1 MLNIAL
7 STMWGIG
14 RFQNLLDFFSAGTD
28 LGFTCFELNH
38 KVTSAMLKPVNL
50 AAYHFPSVHEPCPA
64 DISVSEL
71 KARNWFI
78 SSPREDE
85 RKLGVTAVRHSI
97 DLAHQLGA
105 QAIVVHPGKVDMDE
119 SLEKVLRDLYRANRA
134 GSPEF
139 AEAAERLAA
148 ARSAQVEINLQAVQR
163 SLVELAQYAGPK
175 GIRLGL
181 ENRFHYYEIP
191 MPDEL
196 EFLLAQNYDGEVGFW
211 YDVGHAHVF
220 DRLGHCSH
228 EEWLRRFA
236 GRMVG
241 VHFHDVIGLNDHR
254 AASLGQVDWDMV
266 ATYLPKNILRT
277 CEFQNDN
284 TPEQVAAGLQFLVE
298 KVFGG
303 YSHD

>member
-14 RFQNLLDFFSAGTD
+14 RYQNLADFFSAGAN

-38 KVTSAMLKPVNL
+38 KVTSAMLEYVNL
-50 AAYHFPSVHEPCPA
+50 PAYHFPSVHEPCPA
-64 DISVSEL
+64 DIAVSEL

-85 RKLGVTAVRHSI
+85 RTLGVTAVRHSI
-97 DLAHQLGA
+97 DLAQQLGA
-105 QAIVVHPGKVDMDE
+105 QAVVVHPGKVDMDE
-119 SLEKVLRDLYRANRA
+119 SLEKVLRDLYRANQA

-139 AEAAERLAA
+139 AEASERLAA
-148 ARSAQVEINLQAVQR
+148 ARSDQVEINLRAVQR
-163 SLVELAQYAGPK
+163 SLVELARYAGSR

-191 MPDEL
+191 LPDEL
-196 EFLLAQNYDGEVGFW
+196 EFLLAQKYEGEVGFW
-211 YDVGHAHVF
+211 YDVGHAHVLEQL
-220 DRLGHCSH
+220 DHCPH
-228 EEWLRRFA
+228 EGWLRRFA

-241 VHFHDVIGLNDHR
+241 VHLHDVIGLNDHR
-254 AASLGQVDWDMV
+254 AAGLGQVDWKMV
-266 ATYLPKNILRT
+266 AAYLPKNILCT

-284 TPEQVAAGLQFLVE
+284 TPEQVAHGLRFLAE
-298 KVFGG
+298 KVLGVDG
-303 YSHD
+303 NE